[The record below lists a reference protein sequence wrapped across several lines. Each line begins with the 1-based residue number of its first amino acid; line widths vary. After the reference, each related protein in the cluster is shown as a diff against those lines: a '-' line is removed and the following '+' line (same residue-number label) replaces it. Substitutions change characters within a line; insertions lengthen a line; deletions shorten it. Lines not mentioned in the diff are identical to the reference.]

1 MTPYEYRKIME
12 GFSYKEHLDCPS
24 EFWHGKPDEGFFGNC
39 QWVWRYYDVGVM
51 HKTDEFWNL
60 FEIDKG
66 KYLYDLK
73 TENKHKDSFIYRRY
87 QNGILRITNPKLL
100 MKGGN

>member
-24 EFWHGKPDEGFFGNC
+24 DFWHGKPD
-39 QWVWRYYDVGVM
+39 
-51 HKTDEFWNL
+51 
-60 FEIDKG
+60 EIDKG

-73 TENKHKDSFIYRRY
+73 TENKYEDCFIYKRY
-87 QNGILRITNPKLL
+87 QNGILRITNPKCNKETNLD
-100 MKGGN
+100 